1 MLKQKFLVQFGSN
14 ISLRILGMISGIVL
28 ARVAG
33 PEVLGTIA
41 YATAYVGIFG
51 FITGLFGTGNIKLIS
66 EGKDLGD
73 NLATYSRLQ
82 IIAIIIFFF
91 SVLVW
96 FAIQKYILIHQ
107 FESKIHEQVII
118 ITLFSM
124 VITKLIQFSDST
136 FTGQLKQAKA
146 NLPNIVKGIL
156 FQLGKIVVVLLGFKA
171 VGLVSWNL
179 LTGIIVLPIAI
190 NLFRSLPYGKYS
202 KELAKNY
209 LKISIP
215 VFLIVVLN
223 SVIAYSDKLILQH
236 YTNSTELGYFAV
248 AFSLGGMILILGST
262 MGIVFFPLFS
272 KYIKENNWENLNNK
286 INKFQIFLANFILPF
301 ICLLGIIA
309 EPLLLG
315 ILGDKY
321 QNSVIPFILMI
332 YASYISIVGMPY
344 GNILSGMGKFYLNF
358 WLKLLKFLFYI
369 ISVIYF
375 VSTEYLGL
383 GAIGLAMNLL
393 SVNIFHNILVIFTS
407 RRIGKLK
414 INYQVLLTYAVLL
427 ILVLISYLIVVP
439 FLKDITKYWWVIFPP
454 VFLIIVFSL
463 LNSLNLITKK
473 QVIQLFQ
480 IINPKLTYNY
490 IKEEMNE

>member
-236 YTNSTELGYFAV
+236 YTNSTELGYFARPP
-248 AFSLGGMILILGST
+248 
-262 MGIVFFPLFS
+262 GI
-272 KYIKENNWENLNNK
+272 
-286 INKFQIFLANFILPF
+286 
-301 ICLLGIIA
+301 
-309 EPLLLG
+309 
-315 ILGDKY
+315 
-321 QNSVIPFILMI
+321 
-332 YASYISIVGMPY
+332 
-344 GNILSGMGKFYLNF
+344 
-358 WLKLLKFLFYI
+358 
-369 ISVIYF
+369 
-375 VSTEYLGL
+375 
-383 GAIGLAMNLL
+383 
-393 SVNIFHNILVIFTS
+393 
-407 RRIGKLK
+407 
-414 INYQVLLTYAVLL
+414 
-427 ILVLISYLIVVP
+427 
-439 FLKDITKYWWVIFPP
+439 
-454 VFLIIVFSL
+454 
-463 LNSLNLITKK
+463 
-473 QVIQLFQ
+473 
-480 IINPKLTYNY
+480 
-490 IKEEMNE
+490 

>member
-1 MLKQKFLVQFGSN
+1 M
-14 ISLRILGMISGIVL
+14 
-28 ARVAG
+28 
-33 PEVLGTIA
+33 
-41 YATAYVGIFG
+41 
-51 FITGLFGTGNIKLIS
+51 
-66 EGKDLGD
+66 
-73 NLATYSRLQ
+73 
-82 IIAIIIFFF
+82 
-91 SVLVW
+91 
-96 FAIQKYILIHQ
+96 
-107 FESKIHEQVII
+107 
-118 ITLFSM
+118 
-124 VITKLIQFSDST
+124 
-136 FTGQLKQAKA
+136 
-146 NLPNIVKGIL
+146 
-156 FQLGKIVVVLLGFKA
+156 
-171 VGLVSWNL
+171 VSWNL

-393 SVNIFHNILVIFTS
+393 SVNIFHNMLVIFTS

-454 VFLIIVFSL
+454 IFLIIVFSL